1 MRRIGLLLA
10 AAGALAAQQFKLDFD
25 RLAARASNS
34 VDISLNRGTLQLA
47 ARFLD
52 GSDPDEAK
60 VKKLVASLDGIYIR
74 SFEFKREGEW
84 SAADLEAV
92 RARLKEPEWSR
103 IVGYKATEDGET
115 AEVYLRTENQKVT
128 GVAILAAGPKEFTV
142 VNIVGPVDLDTLS
155 ELSGH
160 FGVPALEGEPKK
172 K

>member
-10 AAGALAAQQFKLDFD
+10 AAGGLAAQQFKLDFD
-25 RLAARASNS
+25 RLAARAFNT
-34 VDISLNRGTLQLA
+34 VEISLNRGTLQLA

-52 GSDPDEAK
+52 GGDPDEAK

-84 SAADLEAV
+84 SQADFDAV
-92 RARLKEPEWSR
+92 RVRLKDPEWSR
-103 IVGYKATEDGET
+103 IAGYKATGEGET
-115 AEVYLRTENQKVT
+115 AEIYLRTEKQKVT

-160 FGVPALEGEPKK
+160 FGVPGLEGEPKNK
-172 K
+172 